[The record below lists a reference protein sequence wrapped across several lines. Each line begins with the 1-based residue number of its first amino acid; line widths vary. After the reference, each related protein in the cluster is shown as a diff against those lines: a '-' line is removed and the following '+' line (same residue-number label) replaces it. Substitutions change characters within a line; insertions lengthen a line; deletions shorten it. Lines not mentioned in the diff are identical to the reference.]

1 MATLQTPTVSRS
13 ETSMTKSER
22 TFVTFRVAGDNLVP
36 DQVTKLLGI
45 KPTLAYAKGEHYEL
59 RPRSKELGPRTHL
72 KGRTG
77 VWLLSTDG
85 VVKSN
90 SLKDHVGWLLERV
103 RIRALP
109 DFLKKNGLHAVL
121 TCFWHGPSGVSAPII
136 PADLRRMLEMLHIQ
150 LETDFETDDGPS
162 IVSVIAAS

>member
-1 MATLQTPTVSRS
+1 MATLETPTVSQS

-22 TFVTFRVAGDNLVP
+22 TFATLRVAGDNLVP

-45 KPTLAYAKGEHYEL
+45 EPTLAYAKGEHYG
-59 RPRSKELGPRTHL
+59 RRHL

-90 SLKDHVGWLLERV
+90 SLKDHVGWLLWRV
-103 RIRALP
+103 RIKALP
-109 DFLKKNGLHAVL
+109 DFVKKNSLHSVL

-136 PADLRRMLEMLHIQ
+136 PDDMRHMLMMLHVQ
-150 LETDFETDDGPS
+150 LETDFETDDGPP
-162 IVSVIAAS
+162 IVSVSL